1 MIHLRLRV
9 NLRSCSN
16 RFLSDFPMHSFQDMC
31 GLPVM
36 LNTRSSKIR
45 GDEHS
50 TGGDTWWNDAV
61 IKAQTMGKKQWR
73 FRKNKNK
80 MNWHRNTVLKY
91 LGLPDRV
98 VVKKKQKI
106 FLTVPCNRKGL
117 LYSFNEGHFLAIQGQ
132 LIRLYYN
139 GHGNGC
145 WPSLHFSKKQNC
157 NIPAAVLWLSKSQNG
172 SKMAV
177 ALKEYPSGTQVIF
190 FAEGKE

>member
-1 MIHLRLRV
+1 MLFSSIHHEHLHTGIPICGRLKWLFTFFLATDWKTFQKCSAQNGNVYCCTMIHLRLRV

-36 LNTRSSKIR
+36 SNTRSSKIR

-98 VVKKKQKI
+98 VVKQKQKI

-117 LYSFNEGHFLAIQGQ
+117 LYSFNEGHFLAIQWQ
-132 LIRLYYN
+132 LIRLY
-139 GHGNGC
+139 
-145 WPSLHFSKKQNC
+145 
-157 NIPAAVLWLSKSQNG
+157 
-172 SKMAV
+172 
-177 ALKEYPSGTQVIF
+177 
-190 FAEGKE
+190 